1 MPVKA
6 LSLIVMLAAALWSAR
21 DLPLLHELASA
32 LRPGAGDAPAAAAGA
47 ARVHKCVGPAGVAY
61 TDGPCAAPAREQA
74 LDGGALSVLPPAP
87 APAAGPG
94 TGAAA
99 SAVPPLRR
107 LAGPALP
114 DPHERQLEQALQ
126 R

>member
-6 LSLIVMLAAALWSAR
+6 LSLIVVLAAALWWAR
-21 DLPLLHELASA
+21 DLPLLRELAPA
-32 LRPGAGDAPAAAAGA
+32 LRPGAGNAPAAAAGA
-47 ARVHKCVGPAGVAY
+47 ARVRKCVGPAGVSY
-61 TDGPCAAPAREQA
+61 TDAPCVAPAHEQA
-74 LDGGALSVLPPAP
+74 LDGGALTVLPPAP

-94 TGAAA
+94 TSAAA

-107 LAGPALP
+107 LSGPALP
-114 DPHERQLEQALQ
+114 DQHERQVEQALQ